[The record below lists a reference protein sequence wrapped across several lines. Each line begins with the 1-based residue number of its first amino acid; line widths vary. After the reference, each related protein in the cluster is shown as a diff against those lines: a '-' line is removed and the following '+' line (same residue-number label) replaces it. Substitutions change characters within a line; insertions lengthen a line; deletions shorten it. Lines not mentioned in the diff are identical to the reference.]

1 MGLGFQ
7 KKLFPMNK
15 ITFILIINFI
25 LFVASLS
32 CAQNQDS
39 LVTTQ
44 TFGEGPKISIHIDQ
58 ENINDIE
65 IRDLIDHGE
74 MLFSTSFN
82 ELDGLGR
89 PESSGVGS
97 KRARREVPQNFNR
110 ISGPD
115 SNACIACHVM
125 PRLGGGGDNANN
137 VFGLASDV
145 DFVTLEGSVGSEND
159 SSSVFDITNERN
171 TVGIFGDGLVE
182 LLAREMSSDLLS
194 QVKNLRQQSKD
205 TNSLISLDL
214 TTKGVNFGT
223 VTASSSGYLDTSK
236 LDGVDNDFIIRP
248 FIQKGVIASLRDFSN
263 TSMNFHHGM
272 QSEELVGKNS
282 DSDRDGIINELTV
295 GDITAVTIF
304 QATLDFP
311 KREIPKEKSLKDAVI
326 KGEEIFESI
335 GCSSCHTPLMPLK
348 SLKFV
353 EPGPFNSDK
362 SLNLFESDNNLV
374 VDLEKFV
381 SELDKDDDGNY
392 LIPLYSNLK
401 RYDLGQKLNNERPL
415 QKGVPTNYWLTRKL
429 WGFYSEPPFL
439 HHGRVN
445 LLTEVIEMHQGD
457 AKISS
462 DSYFELSDSNK
473 SFLIE
478 FLKTFK

>member
-1 MGLGFQ
+1 MDLESP
-7 KKLFPMNK
+7 KKLSPMNK
-15 ITFILIINFI
+15 IRTILIINFI
-25 LFVASLS
+25 FLVLSLS
-32 CAQNQDS
+32 CVQNQES
-39 LVTTQ
+39 STTTQ
-44 TFGEGPKISIHIDQ
+44 TLGEGPKISSHIDQ
-58 ENINDIE
+58 EDINNIE
-65 IRDLIDHGE
+65 ISDLIKHGE

-182 LLAREMSSDLLS
+182 LLAREMSADLLN
-194 QVKNLRQQSKD
+194 QVKNLRKQSKD
-205 TNSLISLDL
+205 SNSSISLEL
-214 TTKGVNFGT
+214 ITKGVNFGT
-223 VTASSSGYLDTSK
+223 VIANPSGYLDTSN
-236 LDGVDNDFIIRP
+236 LDGIDNDFIIRP

-282 DSDRDGIINELTV
+282 DADRDGIINELTE

-311 KREIPKEKSLKDAVI
+311 QRETPKEKSLIDAVI
-326 KGEEIFESI
+326 KGEEIFDSI
-335 GCSSCHTPLMPLK
+335 GCSSCHAPVMPLK

-353 EPGPFNSDK
+353 EPGPFNTDN

-381 SELDKDDDGNY
+381 SKLDKDDDGNY
-392 LIPLYSNLK
+392 LVPLYSNLK
-401 RYDLGQKLNNERPL
+401 RYDLGPKLNNERPL

-439 HHGRVN
+439 HHGRAN
-445 LLTEVIEMHQGD
+445 LLTDVIEMHQGD

-462 DSYFELSDSNK
+462 DLYFKMSDSNK